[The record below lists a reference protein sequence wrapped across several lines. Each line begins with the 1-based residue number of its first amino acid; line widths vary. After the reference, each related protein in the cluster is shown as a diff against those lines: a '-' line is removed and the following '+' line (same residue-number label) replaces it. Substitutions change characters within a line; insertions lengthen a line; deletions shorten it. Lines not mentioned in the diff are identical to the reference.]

1 MPLNKIRNQTIPIH
15 VQLKLFDSLVELIIL
30 YGSEVLRFW
39 KSTNHE
45 KIHLKVCK
53 RILNLRLTTLNYMVY
68 GELGRYPLEVRVKLT
83 MVSFWTKLVQ
93 RENKVS
99 SNLYTLML
107 QIHQSGNHDFK
118 WISCVMSMFD
128 NTGLCYIFPINSQAL
143 VARTTPLF
151 LTFCLQIYFQ

>member
-1 MPLNKIRNQTIPIH
+1 
-15 VQLKLFDSLVELIIL
+15 
-30 YGSEVLRFW
+30 
-39 KSTNHE
+39 
-45 KIHLKVCK
+45 
-53 RILNLRLTTLNYMVY
+53 LRLTTLNYMVY
-68 GELGRYPLEVRVKLT
+68 GELGRYPLEIRVKLT

-128 NTGLCYIFPINSQAL
+128 KTGLSYIFPIN
-143 VARTTPLF
+143 
-151 LTFCLQIYFQ
+151 